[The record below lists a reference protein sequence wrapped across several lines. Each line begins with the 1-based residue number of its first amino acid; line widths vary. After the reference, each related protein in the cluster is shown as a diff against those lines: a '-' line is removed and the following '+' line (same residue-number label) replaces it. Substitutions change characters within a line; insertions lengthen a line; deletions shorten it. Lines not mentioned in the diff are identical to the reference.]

1 MKYTKI
7 ILLGASLVLAGCAS
21 TGNNASRPANQCG
34 PLEQEQQLA
43 IQLASDMADQGRLH
57 AALAHLEQLPE
68 TLPEV
73 RLRKAMILRKLNDPQ
88 ATPLYESLLNSCVS
102 AEAYHGLGQIAAIK
116 GDYAQ
121 ALTQMQTAANLYPS
135 SFTIR
140 NDLGFVYLQ
149 RRELDKA
156 QFEFMTALELS
167 QDNALPLE
175 NLLTL
180 LMYQGKWQESS
191 ALLREGRATS
201 QQYQRAEARARQLQL
216 EDGQGL

>member
-1 MKYTKI
+1 MKYTI
-7 ILLGASLVLAGCAS
+7 RMMLLGASLVLAGCATS
-21 TGNNASRPANQCG
+21 GNSPSRQANQCG

-68 TLPEV
+68 ALPEV
-73 RLRKAMILRKLNDPQ
+73 RLRKAMILRKLGDPQ
-88 ATPLYESLLNSCVS
+88 ARVLYESLLDSCVS
-102 AEAYHGLGQIAAIK
+102 AEAYHGLGQISAIN
-116 GDYAQ
+116 GNYEQ
-121 ALTQMQTAANLYPS
+121 ALVHMQTAANLYPS

-167 QDNALPLE
+167 QNNALPLE

-216 EDGQGL
+216 EDSQG